1 MPESSQPH
9 AVIVAG
15 PNGAGKSTLAPQLL
29 VGEFDVPTYV
39 NADVIAQG
47 LSGFDPA
54 SAAIQAGRIMLAR
67 LEDLR
72 RERADFALETTLSG
86 LSLRKMVDRLL
97 ADRYAVHLLYL
108 WLSNPETSRERVHTR
123 VRMGGHSIPEDAIR
137 RRFLRSV
144 YNFDRIYRKITTNWL
159 VYNAS
164 AAISAEEPVP
174 IALGAGDAILQIND
188 RTSWDALQRQVLA
201 YERGE

>member
-1 MPESSQPH
+1 VSDPTQPH

-54 SAAIQAGRIMLAR
+54 SAAIQAGRIMLSR

-86 LSLRKMVDRLL
+86 LSLRNTVARLL
-97 ADRYAVHLLYL
+97 SDGYAVHLLYL
-108 WLSNPETSRERVHTR
+108 WLSNPDASSGRVQAR
-123 VRMGGHSIPEDAIR
+123 VRMGGHSIPEDALR

-144 YNFDRIYRKITTNWL
+144 YNFDHIYRRITTNWL

-164 AAISAEEPVP
+164 ADIGAGGLIP
-174 IALGAGDAILQIND
+174 IALGAGDAILQIHD
-188 RTSWDALQRQVLA
+188 PASWDALQRQVLA